1 MKIEFSNRQ
10 GRRIMPL
17 LVQALDL
24 DHKNLMLHFSSK
36 SSLVILMAWIAL
48 GSTVTAHPMGN
59 FSVSHYTNIS
69 IGTGGVEL
77 LYIIDM
83 AEVPTFQER
92 PEIDLNNNGQIEP
105 GEKAQYLSK
114 KAESLT
120 QGLVLRMNRTA
131 LKFEKVSEQL
141 EILPGGLNLPTTKIK
156 LRYRLALSP
165 TLLAQVNTLDFQDNN
180 FPGRVGWK
188 EIVARPSEG
197 VELIESSVPVT
208 DKTEELS
215 IYPQDPTVSPPQDL
229 TATVRFKTQISGLA
243 PSQNG
248 EGLLFAQGAGSS
260 PWQAQPS
267 AQSFQQN
274 DARTRHE
281 QQRLTQLL
289 STSTVSLNIIFLA
302 LVVAFGLG
310 AFHALSPGHGKTVVG
325 AYLVGTRGT
334 AKHAI
339 LLGGIVTITH
349 TLGVFILGLVTL
361 YASRYIL
368 PEKLYPWLGFFSGLA
383 VVVIGLGLFLQRYRN
398 LQIGSTAGHQHEHRH
413 DPVHGHDHHH
423 SHEQGHHEEHSHNHP
438 HSLSVTPDHGHPH
451 HDSSHT
457 HAHDHHSHQQFHSHA
472 HEHSHASL
480 THSHG
485 GVTHTHDYTNVRLR
499 DLLTLG
505 VTGGIVPCPSAL
517 VVLLSAISINRVGLG
532 LLMIVAFSIGLALVL
547 MAIGLMM
554 VYARSFMER
563 VSGQGK
569 LWRILPVFS
578 SLIVAGLGAV
588 IAVQALVSAGI
599 VQIQLSG
606 LK

>member
-1 MKIEFSNRQ
+1 MV
-10 GRRIMPL
+10 
-17 LVQALDL
+17 LV
-24 DHKNLMLHFSSK
+24 
-36 SSLVILMAWIAL
+36 AWLTL
-48 GSTVTAHPMGN
+48 GWTATAHPMGN
-59 FSVSHYTNIS
+59 FSVSHYTDIH
-69 IGTGGVEL
+69 IGTGGVDL

-92 PEIDLNNNGQIEP
+92 PEIDLNNNGQIELN
-105 GEKAQYLSK
+105 ERQQYLSK
-114 KAESLT
+114 KAEALT
-120 QGLVLRMNRTA
+120 QGMVLKINGIA

-141 EILPGGLNLPTTKIK
+141 DILPGGLNLPTTKIK
-156 LRYRLALSP
+156 LGYRLVLP
-165 TLLAQVNTLDFQDNN
+165 PPLLGQVNTLTFQDTN

-188 EIVARPSEG
+188 EIVARSSEE
-197 VELIESSVPVT
+197 VELIESSVPAA
-208 DKTEELS
+208 DKTQELS
-215 IYPQDPTVSPPQDL
+215 VYPQDPTVTPPQDL
-229 TATVRFKTQISGLA
+229 TATVRFRILSQISGLA
-243 PSQNG
+243 LSQTG
-248 EGLLFAQGAGSS
+248 EALLFAQGAGPGS
-260 PWQAQPS
+260 PKAQPS
-267 AQSFQQN
+267 AQSFQQS
-274 DARTRHE
+274 DFRARRE

-289 STSTVSLNIIFLA
+289 SSSTLSMNVIILA
-302 LVVAFGLG
+302 MIVAFGLG
-310 AFHALSPGHGKTVVG
+310 ALHALSPGHGKTVVG

-334 AKHAI
+334 PKHAI

-361 YASRYIL
+361 YASKYIL

-398 LQIGSTAGHQHEHRH
+398 WQMGSAVGHQHAHEHDHVEHGHSHSHERGH
-413 DPVHGHDHHH
+413 DEGHSDDHPHSHSAEQAHSHHHPDVSHAHGHDL
-423 SHEQGHHEEHSHNHP
+423 SH
-438 HSLSVTPDHGHPH
+438 T
-451 HDSSHT
+451 HT
-457 HAHDHHSHQQFHSHA
+457 HAHDHHSHQQFHSYT

-485 GVTHTHDYTNVRLR
+485 GATHSHDYTNVRFR
-499 DLLTLG
+499 DLFTLG

-563 VSGQGK
+563 VSGQGR

-578 SLIVAGLGAV
+578 SLIIAGLGAV
-588 IAVQALVSAGI
+588 IAIQALVSAGI